1 MVLPGAR
8 VGGIPPLVWRIA
20 KKVFADAMVTG
31 VDVDARGES
40 LKKRLVDFWNSR
52 EVYWDPI
59 STSEAAE
66 SPQREKAASF
76 LPEGGGVLDVA
87 CGSAANAP
95 CISRR
100 CRYFG
105 SDISQSG
112 LRRASRPSLRLVCGD
127 ADQLPFASES
137 FDAAIS
143 TFALEHCVNPK
154 QMLQE
159 MRRVVRPGGR
169 IVLLGPSWDLPF
181 WYPNAMRSQLR
192 EPAHRAAYTAK
203 RFFGQM
209 RGWFFGRFP
218 FLRVEEPDAFHEEFV
233 YDADAVYVV
242 WNYEVIRQ
250 MKLIGCRLVH
260 GEVDDRMWGTNK
272 LVRVLKRLLYL
283 LPIYRYAGST
293 VLLVFER

>member
-31 VDVDARGES
+31 VDAEARGES
-40 LKKRLVDFWNSR
+40 LKKRLVNFWNSR

-59 STSEAAE
+59 STCEAAE
-66 SPQREKAASF
+66 SPQRQKAASF
-76 LPEGGGVLDVA
+76 LPEGGDVLDVA
-87 CGSAANAP
+87 CGSAANAQ
-95 CISRR
+95 CISLR

-209 RGWFFGRFP
+209 RGWFFGKLP

-272 LVRVLKRLLYL
+272 LLRVLKRLLYL